1 MTETRHT
8 MKETT
13 AKTTIGPL
21 ALSVIDES
29 LHLSAGQLQT
39 SAKNALLG
47 TALLILLVAPM
58 VLQGYFIGLLILAF
72 IFSIF
77 AISVDLVWGYA
88 GILTFGHAAFFGLGA
103 YITGTVA
110 TELTVETIGLVGLTL
125 AFVASALVGGVIAG
139 ALFARGISEEYFT
152 IITLAVAIVASQGAV
167 ILSNVTGGANG
178 LSGIPSVGISIP
190 GVLSYAVSGD
200 QFYFVALGALVAVF
214 LVGKRIVNSP
224 FGTVLVGID
233 ENETKISS
241 LGYDPTRYKTLVFAL
256 STGVAAFAGA
266 LYALHSGFI
275 SPPILGFVLST
286 EVLIWVLIGG
296 RGTLVG
302 PAIGATILVLAENMF
317 SGIFLSTWVLLLG
330 ASLIVVVL
338 VFPTG
343 ITGLFGIAEQKII
356 STIENT

>member
-1 MTETRHT
+1 M
-8 MKETT
+8 
-13 AKTTIGPL
+13 KTTTSKRLIGPL
-21 ALSVIDES
+21 EVSVIDES
-29 LHLSAGQLQT
+29 LYLSAGQLQA

-47 TALLILLVAPM
+47 VALLVLLVAPT
-58 VLQGYFIGLLILAF
+58 VLQGYFVGLLILGF

-103 YITGTVA
+103 YVTGTVA
-110 TELTVETIGLVGLTL
+110 TSLALETIGLVGLAL
-125 AFVASALVGGVIAG
+125 AFVTSALLGGVIAG

-152 IITLAVAIVASQGAV
+152 IITLAVAIVASQGAI
-167 ILSNVTGGANG
+167 ILSNITGGANG

-190 GVLSYAVSGD
+190 GILSYSVSGD
-200 QFYFVALGALVAVF
+200 QFYFVALGALIAVF
-214 LVGKRIVNSP
+214 LIGKRIIRSP

-241 LGYDPTRYKTLVFAL
+241 LGYDPIRYKTLVFAL
-256 STGVAAFAGA
+256 SAGVAGFAGA

-302 PAIGATILVLAENMF
+302 PAIGATILILAENMF

-343 ITGLFGIAEQKII
+343 IVGLFSIAEQKII
-356 STIENT
+356 NTMDNT

>member
-1 MTETRHT
+1 M
-8 MKETT
+8 
-13 AKTTIGPL
+13 KTTTSKRLIGPL
-21 ALSVIDES
+21 EVSVIDES
-29 LHLSAGQLQT
+29 LYLSAGQLQA

-47 TALLILLVAPM
+47 VALLVLLVAPT
-58 VLQGYFIGLLILAF
+58 VLQRYFVGLLILGF

-103 YITGTVA
+103 YVTGTVA
-110 TELTVETIGLVGLTL
+110 TSLALETIGLVGLAL
-125 AFVASALVGGVIAG
+125 AFVTSALLGGVIAG

-152 IITLAVAIVASQGAV
+152 IITLAVAIVASQGAI
-167 ILSNVTGGANG
+167 ILSNITGGANG

-190 GVLSYAVSGD
+190 GILSYSVSGD
-200 QFYFVALGALVAVF
+200 QFYFVALGALIAVF
-214 LVGKRIVNSP
+214 LIGKRIIRSP

-241 LGYDPTRYKTLVFAL
+241 LGYDPIRYKTLVFAL
-256 STGVAAFAGA
+256 SAGVAGFAGA

-302 PAIGATILVLAENMF
+302 PAIGATILILAENMF

-343 ITGLFGIAEQKII
+343 IVGLFSIAEQKII
-356 STIENT
+356 NTMDNT

>member
-1 MTETRHT
+1 M
-8 MKETT
+8 
-13 AKTTIGPL
+13 KTTTSKRLIGPL
-21 ALSVIDES
+21 EVSVIDES
-29 LHLSAGQLQT
+29 LYLSAGQLQT

-47 TALLILLVAPM
+47 AALLVLLVAPT
-58 VLQGYFIGLLILAF
+58 VLQRYFVGLLILGF

-103 YITGTVA
+103 YVTGTVA
-110 TELTVETIGLVGLTL
+110 TSLALETIGLVGLAL
-125 AFVASALVGGVIAG
+125 AFVTSALLGGVIAG

-152 IITLAVAIVASQGAV
+152 IITLAVAIVASQGAI
-167 ILSNVTGGANG
+167 ILSNITGGANG

-190 GVLSYAVSGD
+190 GILSYSVSGD
-200 QFYFVALGALVAVF
+200 QFYFVALGALIAVF
-214 LVGKRIVNSP
+214 LIGKRIIRSP

-241 LGYDPTRYKTLVFAL
+241 LGYDPIRYKTLVFAL
-256 STGVAAFAGA
+256 SAGVAGFAGA

-302 PAIGATILVLAENMF
+302 PAIGATILILAENMF

-343 ITGLFGIAEQKII
+343 IVGLFSIAEQKII
-356 STIENT
+356 NTMDNT